1 MATFPNS
8 LAPSAINMGSQ
19 STTLVSK
26 SHSGK
31 RQARKFGTT
40 LVTFDVSWTNL
51 NRVQMGE
58 LWGFVQAQ
66 SGQFGVFDFFPAL
79 YRDSSNSNAPVS
91 AIVGVIA
98 LARQRRVQIS
108 GLPASKTVL
117 NAGDLIRFDNHPKAY
132 LLAEP
137 TVSDASGNAV
147 MVLTFDLL
155 RDVPATR
162 VVFFKYVGVQM
173 SLVDDAISLNQRPP
187 FWHDL
192 SLKLIETI

>member
-31 RQARKFGTT
+31 RQARKVGTT
-40 LVTFDVSWTNL
+40 LLTFDVSWTRL
-51 NRVQMGE
+51 DRAQMGE

-66 SGQFGVFDFFPAL
+66 SGQYGVFWFSPAL
-79 YRDSSNSNAPVS
+79 YLHSSNPAAPDTAEVAANA
-91 AIVGVIA
+91 A
-98 LARQRRVQIS
+98 ARQKTVALTK
-108 GLPASKTVL
+108 LPANKTLL
-117 NAGDLIRFDNHPKAY
+117 NTGDLIRFQGHAKTY
-132 LLAEP
+132 VLAAP
-137 TVSDASGNAV
+137 LVSDANGTGA
-147 MVLTFDLL
+147 LTLAFDLIASVDSGSMVYC
-155 RDVPATR
+155 RSIA
-162 VVFFKYVGVQM
+162 VQV
-173 SLVDDAISLNQRPP
+173 SLVDDSIALNQSPP